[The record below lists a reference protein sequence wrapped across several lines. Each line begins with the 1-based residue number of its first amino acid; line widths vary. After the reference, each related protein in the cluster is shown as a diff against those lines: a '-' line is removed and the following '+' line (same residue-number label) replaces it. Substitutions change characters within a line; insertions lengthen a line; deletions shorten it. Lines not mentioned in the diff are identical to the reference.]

1 MGLLTSIFLNC
12 CFDCFFLLSSAHFHK
27 KYHVTSAEQKGS
39 LETRMCVLYTLK
51 SQRSTW
57 ITFGRGYYQEY
68 SNLKNKTKQNNP
80 NTHTPIKTKYGN
92 YDIITWRTIMM
103 YTDSMSIGS
112 GGLRVSG
119 VAPPTPFRFQNM
131 KKNVKKQ
138 GKNRGN
144 GKKKERNSFITYVA
158 RY

>member
-1 MGLLTSIFLNC
+1 MGLLTSIFLIC

-68 SNLKNKTKQNNP
+68 SNLKKQNKTKKISP

-92 YDIITWRTIMM
+92 YDRNVCVIYSKKSEVYMDYIWKRIL
-103 YTDSMSIGS
+103 
-112 GGLRVSG
+112 LRI
-119 VAPPTPFRFQNM
+119 F
-131 KKNVKKQ
+131 
-138 GKNRGN
+138 
-144 GKKKERNSFITYVA
+144 
-158 RY
+158 